1 MKILF
6 ERYLFRLKFI
16 SCLRILIF
24 CLKDTFPMAIYYF
37 SEFEDSVGNVPYPTK
52 IGYFKEFEE
61 SVGRIH
67 YPIDIYCF

>member
-1 MKILF
+1 
-6 ERYLFRLKFI
+6 
-16 SCLRILIF
+16 
-24 CLKDTFPMAIYYF
+24 MAIYYF
-37 SEFEDSVGNVPYPTK
+37 SKFEDSVGNVRYPTK